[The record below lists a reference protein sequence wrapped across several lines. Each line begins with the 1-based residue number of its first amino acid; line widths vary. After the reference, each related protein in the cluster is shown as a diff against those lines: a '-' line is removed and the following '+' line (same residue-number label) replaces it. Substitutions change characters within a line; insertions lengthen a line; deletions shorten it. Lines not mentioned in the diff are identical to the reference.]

1 MMGWF
6 MSNMCFVGNEFKV
19 DIVNGVEVSIKDHNA
34 DCVGVY
40 ITHLEL
46 DDLIAALQKAKAIM
60 AIDKSK

>member
-19 DIVNGVEVSIKDHNA
+19 SIVNGFEVSIKDHNS

-40 ITHLEL
+40 ITFLEL
-46 DDLIAALQKAKAIM
+46 DDLIAALH
-60 AIDKSK
+60 KSKEVMSND